1 MATRGDFHWPPVGIT
16 DGHQRGQ
23 SKAKDGENPKAI
35 DTGAERDRLQT
46 ESSVGTCGRRV

>member
-35 DTGAERDRLQT
+35 DSGSTP
-46 ESSVGTCGRRV
+46 S